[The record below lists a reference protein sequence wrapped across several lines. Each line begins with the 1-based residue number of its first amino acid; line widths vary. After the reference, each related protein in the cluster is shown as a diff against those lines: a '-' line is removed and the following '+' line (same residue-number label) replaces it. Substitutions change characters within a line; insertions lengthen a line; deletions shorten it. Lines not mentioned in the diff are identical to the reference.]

1 MCIIHTRTQHPG
13 TLLSVI
19 NGTARQ
25 VIEKALLTL
34 PLTQGRD
41 GLCSGE
47 GRAAPAPAP
56 PLLCLSSNP
65 PHARGGKRHGILRAR
80 LDRACRPWLESKH
93 VSVRLPQASVLAAET
108 AARLPHADRLS
119 PLLSHVWEWSF
130 KSRLL
135 AGQRLYRS
143 HFLSLFDP
151 WHCRGACGWLFA
163 CPEPCQSLPSQ
174 PSLTELCSTPAAKA
188 PSQGSLGD

>member
-1 MCIIHTRTQHPG
+1 MIHTRTQHPG

-56 PLLCLSSNP
+56 PPLCLSSKP
-65 PHARGGKRHGILRAR
+65 RHARGGKRHGILRAR
-80 LDRACRPWLESKH
+80 LDRACRPWLESKARQR
-93 VSVRLPQASVLAAET
+93 SPSPSLGARCGDGCRAPPRRPAFTAPLTRLGVVLQKQAACRT
-108 AARLPHADRLS
+108 AALQISFSLS
-119 PLLSHVWEWSF
+119 F
-130 KSRLL
+130 
-135 AGQRLYRS
+135 
-143 HFLSLFDP
+143 
-151 WHCRGACGWLFA
+151 
-163 CPEPCQSLPSQ
+163 
-174 PSLTELCSTPAAKA
+174 
-188 PSQGSLGD
+188 